1 MSILNQVK
9 AKSILV
15 VGDVML
21 DTYYNGEVTRISPEA
36 PVPVFRKVSEQS
48 VLGGAANVAANLVA
62 AGQKVSILTIV
73 GEDESGK
80 KLLQNFADKKID
92 TTLVRKLKR
101 NTTVKIRFMADNNQQ
116 VLRLD
121 IEDTEKVGDDISEIL
136 LSELKDKINRFDMI
150 IISDYLKGL
159 LTLEFTQEILS
170 MAKKSQIPVIVDVKD
185 SNTDKYKGAYL
196 LKPNLKELCT
206 LTNMAVRT
214 KQEIVEVSQA
224 LRIRCNCQYILTT
237 CGANGMVLVGDGF
250 SYSVPSEGKEV
261 YDVTGAGDTVIA
273 YLAAC
278 IANKIKMKDAVNISN
293 YAAGLQ
299 VAKAGTS
306 TVSIREV
313 REHLT
318 SQRQGAAHK
327 VLDSVSVLEFRDD
340 HADKKIV
347 FTNGCFDILHIGHIR
362 YLQQA
367 SLLGDILVVG
377 VNSDDSVKRL
387 KGHERPIN
395 SEKDRV
401 ELLSA
406 LGFVDYV
413 IVFKE
418 DTPYELV
425 RTLQPDILVKGGD
438 YSPNDVVGRDIIK
451 SRGGEVVI
459 IPYVEGRSTTKI
471 IEKLRA

>member
-36 PVPVFRKVSEQS
+36 PVPVFRKLSEQS

-62 AGQKVSILTIV
+62 AGQKVSILTII
-73 GEDESGK
+73 GEDENGE

-121 IEDTEKVGDDISEIL
+121 IEDTEKVDDDISEIL

-206 LTNMAVRT
+206 LANMAVRT

-237 CGANGMVLVGDGF
+237 CGF
-250 SYSVPSEGKEV
+250 SYSVPSVGKEV
-261 YDVTGAGDTVIA
+261 YDVTGAGDTAIA

-387 KGHERPIN
+387 KGDERPIN

>member
-36 PVPVFRKVSEQS
+36 PVPVFRKLSEQS

-62 AGQKVSILTIV
+62 AGQKVSILTII
-73 GEDESGK
+73 GEDENGE

-121 IEDTEKVGDDISEIL
+121 IEDTEKVDDDISEIL

-206 LTNMAVRT
+206 LANMAVRT

-250 SYSVPSEGKEV
+250 SYSVPSVGKEV
-261 YDVTGAGDTVIA
+261 YDVTGAGDTAIA

-367 SLLGDILVVG
+367 
-377 VNSDDSVKRL
+377 NSDDSVKRL
-387 KGHERPIN
+387 KGDERPIN

>member
-250 SYSVPSEGKEV
+250 SYSRLWEKKF
-261 YDVTGAGDTVIA
+261 TM
-273 YLAAC
+273 LQ
-278 IANKIKMKDAVNISN
+278 
-293 YAAGLQ
+293 GL
-299 VAKAGTS
+299 G
-306 TVSIREV
+306 IR
-313 REHLT
+313 
-318 SQRQGAAHK
+318 
-327 VLDSVSVLEFRDD
+327 
-340 HADKKIV
+340 
-347 FTNGCFDILHIGHIR
+347 
-362 YLQQA
+362 
-367 SLLGDILVVG
+367 
-377 VNSDDSVKRL
+377 
-387 KGHERPIN
+387 
-395 SEKDRV
+395 
-401 ELLSA
+401 
-406 LGFVDYV
+406 
-413 IVFKE
+413 
-418 DTPYELV
+418 
-425 RTLQPDILVKGGD
+425 
-438 YSPNDVVGRDIIK
+438 
-451 SRGGEVVI
+451 
-459 IPYVEGRSTTKI
+459 
-471 IEKLRA
+471 